1 MKYRRDIEGLR
12 AIAVIAVLLF
22 HFGVPGMQG
31 GYIGVDVFFVISG
44 FLITSLLIAERS
56 GTGRVSLRDFYA
68 RRIRRLLPISAVVLG
83 ATAIASAT
91 WLEPTRLADLAQDI
105 RHAATFTVNTVFAN
119 RGTDYLGAELPPS
132 PIQHYWSL
140 AVEEQFYMLW
150 PALIAI
156 VTIGARNVK
165 ARVAATMAIIVV
177 LSLAMSI
184 LLVDSHPAWTFF
196 GLHTRAWEL
205 GLGSFLSVTYLAVRQ
220 MSVRLRAMISWSG
233 LVLIAIT
240 VVSFGGVSGF
250 PGWIAMIPVLAT
262 CAVLIGSDDVERGPI
277 RLLGHPVM
285 QWVGQR
291 SYSLY
296 LWHWPVLIIAD
307 AHVGDDLSAV
317 QRLAVLSITVGLAEI
332 GHRFVE
338 NPIRRSP
345 ALVTHSRLTFGLG
358 GGLVVVGLIVGVAL
372 GAYEPNMS
380 TGVIASEPTFAP
392 VVTTI
397 PQLTT
402 TSINGNTSVPE
413 TTTTNPERPE
423 YISMEQTLPIQAIVD
438 AVPNQIV
445 PDNLEPSLLG
455 AKYDTSVVYENGCHQ
470 YYDSAVTEDCVFGD
484 PNGAITIAL
493 WGDSHAAQWFEALK
507 AIAGENGWRFL
518 SITQGG
524 CPFLDVL
531 TFSSTDEADNSFC
544 IPWRESVREY
554 MKAEGVDVVLLS
566 QYYELRDARDRKAIK
581 SDVWAELLG
590 PLLDGLRSDGIE
602 PVVLG
607 DTPDPPDD
615 VPKCVS
621 AQRNSVQSCAS
632 GEMSDAARAVDDVVR
647 TITVERGVSFVE
659 PRKWLCSNRICPVI
673 VGNLLVYRD
682 SHHISNRFMQ
692 WLTPVVADVLVP
704 FVQQRVQSGVK

>member
-1 MKYRRDIEGLR
+1 VKYRRDIEGLR

-205 GLGSFLSVTYLAVRQ
+205 GLGSFLYVTYLAVRQ
-220 MSVRLRAMISWSG
+220 MSVQLRARISWSG
-233 LVLIAIT
+233 LVLIAIS

-296 LWHWPVLIIAD
+296 LWHWPVLIIAV

-317 QRLAVLSITVGLAEI
+317 QRLAVLSITVGLAEL

-345 ALVTHSRLTFGLG
+345 ALVTHSRLTFCLG
-358 GGLVVVGLIVGVAL
+358 GSLVVVGLIVGVAL

-413 TTTTNPERPE
+413 TTTTNPKRPE

-470 YYDSAVTEDCVFGD
+470 YYDTAVTEDCVFGD
-484 PNGAITIAL
+484 PNGTITIAL

-647 TITVERGVSFVE
+647 TITVERSVSFVE